1 MVFDDLIAAVIRV
14 LVPFIELAGALVI
27 VWGVLQTFIGHLQSS
42 FSLDPHVVGHL
53 RSQMVQS
60 LVMGLEYQVAADV
73 LRTAHAPTWTDI
85 GHLAAL
91 IALRTVLNYVLE
103 REAEHLCAEDALA
116 LGSTAESDDQPPAG
130 EVQV

>member
-1 MVFDDLIAAVIRV
+1 MVLDDLIATVIGV

-27 VWGVLQTFIGHLQSS
+27 VWGVLHTFIGHLRSS
-42 FSLDPHVVGHL
+42 FSLDPHIVGHL

-60 LVMGLEYQVAADV
+60 LVLGLEYQVAADV

-103 REAEHLCAEDALA
+103 REAEHLCAEDELA
-116 LGSTAESDDQPPAG
+116 MSATGQSYEELHAEEI
-130 EVQV
+130 EV